1 MTTLSGVSTPQGA
14 VRTAP
19 SASAIVE
26 LLKPVTWFPPM
37 WAFTC
42 GVVSTGVPVRDR
54 LGTVALGVLI
64 TGPLVCATSQA
75 ANDWFDR
82 HVDAI
87 NEPQRPIP
95 SGRMPGTWGLRIA
108 IAWTLLS
115 LTAAIPLGASGLVAV
130 AIALAFAWAYSAP
143 PFRLKQNGWIG
154 NAAVGLTYE
163 GLAWVTGA
171 VILLDGAI
179 PGPRVLAIAALYSVG
194 AHGILTLNDFKA
206 IDGDRRMGIRSLPA
220 SLGPTRAA
228 WVLCAVMLLPQ
239 AVVVGLL
246 RSWGAAGAA
255 IGVTALVVVQIG
267 LMARFLRAPRER
279 ALFLSAVG
287 VPFYVSGM
295 MVAAV
300 ALRSLV

>member
-1 MTTLSGVSTPQGA
+1 MMTLASVSASP
-14 VRTAP
+14 RTARAVP
-19 SASAIVE
+19 TVAAVVE

-37 WAFTC
+37 WAFAC
-42 GVVSTGVPVRDR
+42 GVVSTGLPVRER

-87 NEPQRPIP
+87 NEPHRPIP

-115 LTAAIPLGASGLVAV
+115 LVAALPLGGAGLLAV

-143 PFRLKQNGWIG
+143 PLRFKQNGWVG

-171 VILLDGAI
+171 VILLDGAPLDSRI
-179 PGPRVLAIAALYSVG
+179 VAIAALYSLG

-220 SLGPTRAA
+220 MLGEARAA
-228 WVLCAVMLLPQ
+228 WVLCSVMLLPQ
-239 AVVVGLL
+239 LVVVGLL
-246 RSWGAAGAA
+246 RTWGATGAPLGIA
-255 IGVTALVVVQIG
+255 ALIAVQIG
-267 LMARFLRAPRER
+267 LMSRFLRAPRER

-295 MVAAV
+295 MIAAV
-300 ALRSLV
+300 ALRSLA